1 MQTHDLAK
9 ERYVALTTYRKDGT
23 PKLAPVWPVDAG
35 DGKVGFITSSET
47 WKIKRLKNNSGVT
60 LQASDSRGRLKDGTV
75 AVSGAARVVAGSE
88 FEAVKQA
95 VKEKYGYQLRIINF
109 MHALPGAKTGHPND
123 RAVIVTLD
131 EG

>member
-60 LQASDSRGRLKDGTV
+60 LQASDSRGRLKDGAV
-75 AVSGAARVVAGSE
+75 AVSGTATVVAGSE

-131 EG
+131 

>member
-131 EG
+131 